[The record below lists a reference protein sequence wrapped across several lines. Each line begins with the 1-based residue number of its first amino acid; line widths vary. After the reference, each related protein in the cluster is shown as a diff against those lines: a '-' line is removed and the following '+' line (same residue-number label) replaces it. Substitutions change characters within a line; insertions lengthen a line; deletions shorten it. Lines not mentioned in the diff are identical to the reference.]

1 MKTTHQLCEGRFGVA
16 VGVSLDKSS
25 VADAVA
31 ANGLNQLYR
40 RLCGRASN
48 SSTLRTGTT
57 TKLPYETPAAAIR
70 FQYFRSRLNTEVVKT
85 HRRRLGILAEAARS
99 DGL

>member
-1 MKTTHQLCEGRFGVA
+1 MKA
-16 VGVSLDKSS
+16 VLGLLLGFPLDKSS

-70 FQYFRSRLNTEVVKT
+70 IQYLRSRLNTEVVKDASKKA
-85 HRRRLGILAEAARS
+85 GDI
-99 DGL
+99 G